1 MASTKLPLRY
11 RDPVYQETHQ
21 SVFQGSLT
29 KPLKELLPP
38 GVCRE
43 DFKLAIEEFVS
54 ALGSDGVVVGEALSD
69 YVDPYELYEDKDSE
83 RKVASAA
90 VLPQS
95 VEELQSVLKIAN
107 KYVIPL
113 WTFSRG
119 KNLGY
124 GGPAPRLSGS
134 VAVDLHRMNRIIEV
148 NDKYSYAVV
157 EPGVTFTDLYNYC
170 VENKLSVWPSV
181 PSLGWGSV
189 VGNTLDRGTGF
200 TPTATHHQNIAGLE
214 AVLAD
219 GDVIRTGQ
227 FAISNSKSAHLSKFS
242 FGPSI
247 EGLFLQSNLGITTK
261 MGIWLYPQPSAYA
274 SCTLDVPNLEDVVHI
289 VDLFNELRQNGVV
302 PNTVYVSSLSEFIA
316 MSGTRE
322 KYWPREGP
330 IPLWRL
336 QELQKEL
343 NLGFWNAKFG
353 LYGPLEVVQ
362 GHVKA
367 VERSV
372 AEGIP
377 MGRFRSQV
385 FSGKNGEPLQAEMVP
400 PEEGGFFVG
409 VPSLWSLP
417 MVKYRTP
424 ENGKGIGGHI
434 DYSPII
440 PSSGKAVLEWARIS
454 QKICEENGFDLFCD
468 FFMHERHIIFVNFMT
483 FDKTNLS
490 HRDSMKNIFRR
501 LFKEAKSRGYSAYRS
516 HVNFMDAVADFYD
529 FNNHAYRRFVEQL
542 KDTVDRQSILSPG
555 KQGIWGQRFRQN
567 NNKAKGLL

>member
-1 MASTKLPLRY
+1 MA
-11 RDPVYQETHQ
+11 
-21 SVFQGSLT
+21 
-29 KPLKELLPP
+29 
-38 GVCRE
+38 RE

-54 ALGSDGVVVGEALSD
+54 ALGSDGVVIGEALSD

-95 VEELQSVLKIAN
+95 VEELQSILKIAN
-107 KYVIPL
+107 KYAIPL

-148 NDKYSYAVV
+148 NDKFSYAVV

-189 VGNTLDRGTGF
+189 VGNDWAIRDF
-200 TPTATHHQNIAGLE
+200 EFQICSPEQ
-214 AVLAD
+214 VL
-219 GDVIRTGQ
+219 
-227 FAISNSKSAHLSKFS
+227 

-289 VDLFNELRQNGVV
+289 VDLFNELRQSGVV

-316 MSGTRE
+316 MSVE
-322 KYWPREGP
+322 KMESLFKLRWCHLR
-330 IPLWRL
+330 
-336 QELQKEL
+336 K
-343 NLGFWNAKFG
+343 
-353 LYGPLEVVQ
+353 
-362 GHVKA
+362 
-367 VERSV
+367 
-372 AEGIP
+372 
-377 MGRFRSQV
+377 
-385 FSGKNGEPLQAEMVP
+385 
-400 PEEGGFFVG
+400 GFFVG

-440 PSSGKAVLEWARIS
+440 PSSGKAVLEWARTS

-490 HRDSMKNIFRR
+490 HRDSMKIIFRQ

-567 NNKAKGLL
+567 KNKIKGLL